1 MTSGQYS
8 FVATYVCMSPQS
20 EIALWPPGLVPPVFP
35 GARKRAR
42 TADNRV
48 FSAGLYQLSYTSVS
62 GLIASAFGCYPVR
75 SHACCPEILV
85 VRASPH
91 QASLC
96 FGLALH
102 PFPSRRS
109 KEPAPDS
116 IVAGKHS
123 AATRRSSSGLLRWY
137 PLPDSNRQPLPS
149 EGSALPL
156 RQMGGLRGSLP

>member
-102 PFPSRRS
+102 PFSFRRS
-109 KEPAPDS
+109 RKPRRLCSCRYHSTTSKIANLIPVSVLLEGLEPPA
-116 IVAGKHS
+116 
-123 AATRRSSSGLLRWY
+123 SGF
-137 PLPDSNRQPLPS
+137 
-149 EGSALPL
+149 
-156 RQMGGLRGSLP
+156 GSLRSIL